1 MPQFETLS
9 NEELR
14 KNIQETKETL
24 IGLPQIPNPMA
35 ASLMFAAM
43 DTFRKVNTEPL
54 EGEDPE
60 EHEKLLAEYDEFI
73 VEMKARI
80 PAFEL
85 PKMGDQPQEEPKE

>member
-43 DTFRKVNTEPL
+43 DTFRKVNAEPL

-85 PKMGDQPQEEPKE
+85 PKMGDQPQEESKE